1 MDKRV
6 RLSPDDWIRAGFRA
20 LIATGPQSLRAEA
33 LARDLGTTKGSFYW
47 HFADVPA
54 FHAAMLET
62 WVTAAEQAL
71 PAALAAEPTP
81 AARLR
86 RLGQIGTAPVLP
98 EIADTAL
105 EPALRAWAHDA
116 PDAAAAIARVDAAR
130 LASLR
135 ALLAEMGITN
145 PEIARLLLGAGIGL
159 AELALRDGTDAA
171 TPMGSLVDLVLAL
184 R

>member
-6 RLSPDDWIRAGFRA
+6 RLSPNDWIRAGFRA
-20 LIATGPQSLRAEA
+20 LITTGPQAVRAET

-54 FHAAMLET
+54 FHAAMLDA
-62 WVTAAEQAL
+62 WATAAEQAL
-71 PAALAAEPTP
+71 PAALAQEPTP

-86 RLGQIGTAPVLP
+86 RLGQIGTSQVLP
-98 EIADTAL
+98 DLADAPL
-105 EPALRAWAHDA
+105 EPALRGWAHSL
-116 PDAAAAIARVDAAR
+116 PTIAATIARVDATR
-130 LASLR
+130 LALLR
-135 ALLAEMGITN
+135 DLLAEMGITN

-159 AELALRDGTDAA
+159 ADLSLRDGTDAA
-171 TPMGSLVDLVLAL
+171 APMGSLVDLVLAL